1 MSRQASRDTA
11 PEVALR
17 RLLHARG
24 WRFRVGYPVPGLPR
38 RTIDIAF
45 PRARVAVLVHGCFW
59 HRCPTHA
66 TQPKANA
73 AWWTAKI
80 ERNVL
85 RDAETETH
93 LRSLGWV
100 TVTVWEHEE
109 PGSAADRVVQALE
122 SVRRSP

>member
-1 MSRQASRDTA
+1 MITDLGDHASGSS
-11 PEVALR
+11 V
-17 RLLHARG
+17 RG
-24 WRFRVGYPVPGLPR
+24 SSVKFRYPVPGLPR

-45 PRARVAVLVHGCFW
+45 PRARVAVLVHSCLW

-66 TQPKANA
+66 TQPKANP

-109 PGSAADRVVQALE
+109 PGSAADRVVQALG